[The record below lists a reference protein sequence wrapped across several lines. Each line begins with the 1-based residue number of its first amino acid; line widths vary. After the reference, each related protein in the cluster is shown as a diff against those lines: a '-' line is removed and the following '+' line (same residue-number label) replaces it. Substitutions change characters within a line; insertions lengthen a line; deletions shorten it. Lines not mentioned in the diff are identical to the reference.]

1 MASAWLCF
9 ALCIT
14 AVIVTVAAAT
24 GEETIWL
31 TSDLEDSTTLA
42 YDTQSYSDPAP
53 NSNFLN
59 ELNEK
64 LLKQGD
70 SVLKSMQAYLMK
82 FQQLVSAG
90 SNPQEPVPTTGEA
103 GIRRTLT
110 GGGAT
115 TTPDGDPSEKRSST
129 PPISKD
135 DILRE
140 IIRRIREEAAGYP
153 LELPLGMRFIEQ
165 PLGTTLQTYH
175 SDSPE
180 KRDAD
185 RDAVRDEILRR
196 LLELQRS
203 RLPGMRAGK

>member
-1 MASAWLCF
+1 MASVRLRF

-14 AVIVTVAAAT
+14 AVIVTMAAAT
-24 GEETIWL
+24 EEETIWL
-31 TSDLEDSTTLA
+31 TPDLEDSTTLA
-42 YDTQSYSDPAP
+42 YDTQSYSDRAP

-82 FQQLVSAG
+82 FRQLVSAG

-110 GGGAT
+110 GGGT
-115 TTPDGDPSEKRSST
+115 TTPDGGPSEKRSST
-129 PPISKD
+129 PPISKN